1 MRHAVVVAPL
11 HFALPAQGNVL
22 TSPEPVGPLALSLS
36 RGGSRVVVL
45 ATTPDLENDFD
56 RALGGMGEADQ
67 LLVYVA
73 GATTTQ
79 TEALTLRLGDDRTAK
94 LPLRVLSD
102 VVQVREP
109 SSVLFVVEACH
120 DGSE

>member
-11 HFALPAQGNVL
+11 RFVIPAQGNVL
-22 TSPEPVGPLALSLS
+22 TSPEPVGPMCLALS

-45 ATTPDLENDFD
+45 STTPDLENDFD
-56 RALGGMGEADQ
+56 RALGGMGEGDQ
-67 LLVYVA
+67 LLVFVA
-73 GATTTQ
+73 GETSTRTTTVS
-79 TEALTLRLGDDRTAK
+79 LRLGDEATPS

-109 SSVLFVVEACH
+109 SSVLFIVEAC
-120 DGSE
+120 

>member
-11 HFALPAQGNVL
+11 RFVIPAQGNVL

-56 RALGGMGEADQ
+56 RALGGMGEGDQ

-73 GATTTQ
+73 GLTSTQ
-79 TEALTLRLGDDRTAK
+79 TEAVTLRLADDASTT

-109 SSVLFVVEACH
+109 SS
-120 DGSE
+120 